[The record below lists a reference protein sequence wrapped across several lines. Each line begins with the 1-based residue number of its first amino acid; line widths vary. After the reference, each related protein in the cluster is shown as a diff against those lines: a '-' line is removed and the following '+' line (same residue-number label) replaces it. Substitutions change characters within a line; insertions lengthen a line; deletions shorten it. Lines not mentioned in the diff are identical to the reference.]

1 MKIFKVLQKNF
12 KILFRK
18 KTSFFTIFLGPLFVI
33 LLMSFTFSSNSEMQ
47 MSIGYISPDD
57 SPLTN
62 EFVTNLKT
70 NYLAKQFW
78 EKDTCVHELESG
90 LMHACILFPENF
102 EIENN
107 KTNNIIFVVDKSR
120 ISLVYSVIESI
131 SSDIDVKT
139 EELSKDL
146 TDKIVSTLTN
156 INTKLDSTLAIV
168 IKTKAKTTEQEGSA
182 TEIGNDMKEISDDLK
197 DVDFTNLD
205 TSIDSLHQ
213 YTKNIY
219 DGVYSEAGDCLDIVE
234 TSEMDATLAA
244 ELEDELTAIRN
255 VTKTNYDN
263 SSSKIT
269 DIATLVDSAISTIE
283 KIETLSSEQSSSL
296 TKMKTDLS
304 QMTID
309 LGTVKSN
316 IESMQNEINNI
327 QVTSTENI
335 VNPITTSIE
344 TTSSAGNNK
353 LALIFPYLLILL
365 IMFTSLLLSSTL
377 VVVEKESNAAFRTFT
392 TPTRDEFFVFT
403 TFLTAFMVVIIQL
416 IIILAAVSY
425 FLFDFILANI
435 YVNITLI
442 LLATAL
448 FIMLGMMIGYLLKTQ
463 QATNMATIFLGTILL
478 FISNIVFPI
487 ETISPSLK
495 LIAQYNPFVIT
506 SELLRQSIVFNTG
519 FSEMALQLA
528 IIFFYSIIF
537 LVLILMFQKISKSNY
552 FNKFAHMRSGINKFV
567 PESILIDAVEIK
579 SKEELVSK
587 LENIDD
593 EKYDKF
599 KKDSYKQFKEFLE
612 VKLDEDKLGNLKKM
626 TREQLITKL
635 KNRIQKNE
643 ELIKNDSTVFDGKYL
658 SEEEQHK
665 KKSKKDKKKEEVIE
679 EDPSEEE
686 Q

>member
-90 LMHACILFPENF
+90 LMHACILFPKDF

-156 INTKLDSTLAIV
+156 TNTKLDSTLAIV

-182 TEIGNDMKEISDDLK
+182 TEIGNDINEISDDLK

-234 TSEMDATLAA
+234 TSGIDATLGA

-255 VTKTNYDN
+255 VTKINYDN

-269 DIATLVDSAISTIE
+269 DITTLVDSAISTIE

-304 QMTID
+304 QMTVD

-403 TFLTAFMVVIIQL
+403 TFLTAFLIVIIQL
-416 IIILAAVSY
+416 LIILAAVSY

-528 IIFFYSIIF
+528 IIFFYSVIF
-537 LVLILMFQKISKSNY
+537 LVLILIFQKISKSNY
-552 FNKFAHMRSGINKFV
+552 FNKFGHMRSGINKFV

-579 SKEELVSK
+579 SKEEL
-587 LENIDD
+587 
-593 EKYDKF
+593 
-599 KKDSYKQFKEFLE
+599 FL
-612 VKLDEDKLGNLKKM
+612 N
-626 TREQLITKL
+626 
-635 KNRIQKNE
+635 
-643 ELIKNDSTVFDGKYL
+643 
-658 SEEEQHK
+658 
-665 KKSKKDKKKEEVIE
+665 
-679 EDPSEEE
+679 
-686 Q
+686 

>member
-1 MKIFKVLQKNF
+1 MLQKNF